1 MRQRIVHTPRSG
13 TARRHGFTMIEIAV
27 VLTVLGLVAAISLG
41 RIMQAVTD
49 WRVARA
55 AQAFAEELQS
65 GFALVGRN
73 RKPVTFTYDTSRME
87 LRLVDRAGTTYRI
100 QSFGPSSEYHLTP
113 QDVTLSRPSVEVYP
127 PGLAAD
133 SLSFSIT
140 KPGKSRRVR
149 MLRGGLVQI
158 CASGVTSRCD

>member
-1 MRQRIVHTPRSG
+1 MPIPSFGAQR
-13 TARRHGFTMIEIAV
+13 RRGFTMIEMAV
-27 VLTVLGLVAAISLG
+27 VLTMISLVAAISLG
-41 RIMQAVTD
+41 RILRAATD

-73 RKPVTFTYDTSRME
+73 RKPLTITFDTARME
-87 LRLVDRAGTTYRI
+87 LRIADRAGIAYRT
-100 QSFGPSSEYHLTP
+100 QPFGPSSEYRLAA
-113 QDVTLSRPSVEVYP
+113 QDVALSRLSVEVYP

-158 CASGVTSRCD
+158 CASGVTTRCD